1 MTRTFPQTLFAF
13 LFAIFV
19 IATPSHSF
27 AATAGGGACP
37 TGTNYLD
44 LNNPQN
50 GGGQGSITLASL
62 GINSCYYI
70 AANGSDSNAGNSE
83 TAPWLHAPGMPACS
97 GTCASV
103 NPGAGNGFIFRGG
116 DTWHVSSGSPST
128 GGSWSWNQSGT
139 SGAPVYLGVDFTWSS
154 GSSFARPIINEDNPI
169 TTSEPSGC
177 PHPDDGTNRI
187 DLSGASWVI
196 LDGFEEQGD
205 CTSGGSSG
213 NIVNLGA
220 GTHNIAERLYIH
232 GWSVASSAGDDNH
245 VALGN
250 GNGNPS
256 DNTNRLIFNVIDGSD
271 STWGDKCTNA
281 ACIQQIG
288 GNSNGYATMW
298 AVNTCWDVEYN
309 VIRHTS
315 QGMECGDASIVHDN
329 LLEYLFNP
337 AFGGRHGNVFEV
349 TLTGNGMLCNNFVA
363 YNNITRNTVE
373 GVNWWISCPNHYIFN
388 NAWLNSGH
396 FSPDPN
402 GLMISS
408 AGTSGQVVK
417 AFVYNNTFQANAAQ
431 APGGGGSGGQW
442 NSGSSISFQNN
453 HIMDFTSIGNFF
465 NCGSGN
471 PCSTRD
477 GGGEVWQTTS
487 AANSQG
493 YVIGN
498 DYAPTTGTDA
508 TVGAGNDITSWCST
522 IPNGAAVTACE
533 SGSTGGVTEQSGW
546 GGQVASYPAIQPV
559 QRASAWDAGAYEFGL
574 SSNGAP
580 TPPTGL
586 SAVVQ

>member
-13 LFAIFV
+13 LFGIFL

-37 TGTNYLD
+37 TGANYLD

-50 GGGQGSITLASL
+50 GGGQGSVTLASL
-62 GINSCYYI
+62 GITSCYYI
-70 AANGSDSNAGNSE
+70 AANGSDGNAGTSE

-97 GTCASV
+97 ATCASV

-232 GWSVASSAGDDNH
+232 GWSLASSANDDNH

-250 GNGNPS
+250 GNGNPA
-256 DNTNRLIFNVIDGSD
+256 DNTNRLLFNVIDGSD
-271 STWGDKCTNA
+271 STWGTVCNSGSCVASNPSNA
-281 ACIQQIG
+281 
-288 GNSNGYATMW
+288 ATMW
-298 AVNTCWDVEYN
+298 GVGTCWDVEYN
-309 VIRHTS
+309 VVRHTS
-315 QGMECGDASIVHDN
+315 QGMQCGDASIIHDN
-329 LLEYLFNP
+329 LFEFQFNP
-337 AFGGRHGNVFEV
+337 SFGGRHGNVFEISPDG
-349 TLTGNGMLCNNFVA
+349 LGNLCNNFIA
-363 YNNITRNTVE
+363 YNNITRNTNE
-373 GVNWWISCPNHYIFN
+373 GVNWWIQCPNYYIFN
-388 NAWLNSGH
+388 NVWENSGH
-396 FSPDPN
+396 YAPDPN
-402 GLMISS
+402 GLMLSPPGGGGSS
-408 AGTSGQVVK
+408 NVTAYI
-417 AFVYNNTFQANAAQ
+417 FNNTFQANKAQ
-431 APGGGGSGGQW
+431 AGPANSSTPSW
-442 NSGSSISFQNN
+442 SSGSTVTFENN
-453 HIMDFTSIGNFF
+453 DIMDFTSVGGFF
-465 NCGSGN
+465 SCSSGN
-471 PCSTRD
+471 SCKLSD
-477 GGGEVWQTTS
+477 NGGEVFQTTA

-493 YVIGN
+493 YALSN
-498 DYAPTTGTDA
+498 NYAPTSSSGA
-508 TVGAGNDITSWCST
+508 TVGAGTNASSLCSSV
-522 IPNGAAVTACE
+522 PDAAASAACAWG
-533 SGSTGGVTEQSGW
+533 SGGGVLEQSGW
-546 GGQVASYPAIQPV
+546 GGKVASYPAIQPV
-559 QRASAWDAGAYEFGL
+559 QRPGAWDAGAYQFGTA
-574 SSNGAP
+574 SAAP
-580 TPPTGL
+580 NPPTGL
-586 SAVVQ
+586 SAAVQ